1 MMKRLLS
8 RALAPSALPM
18 LSYDEQKQ
26 LVQSADP
33 AMRRALAERT
43 DVRPEILYY
52 MTDDA
57 APEVRRALAGNAAT
71 PVQADLVLAKDV
83 DEEVR
88 CDLALKIA
96 RLVPDMAAEEQDR
109 VRELTVETL
118 EMLAHDQLPRVRAIL
133 SEELKQRREV
143 PLKVVRELAHDIEA
157 IVSAPILE
165 YSPLLSDA
173 DLIEV
178 IAAGTA
184 REALAAI
191 ARREE
196 VSSDVAEAVVA
207 TYDVAA
213 VADLLANKSA
223 QIREDTLDQI
233 IDNAQEVENWHE
245 PLVLRPELSVRAV
258 RRIATFVAVSLVGIL
273 AERNDLD
280 EDTADMLAQ
289 AVRERIK
296 SEEPGEGEELLR
308 AQRMFEAGNLDDEA
322 LCEAIE
328 AGNRAFVV
336 AALTLAT
343 ALTGAA
349 VRKAL
354 ASGSGQV
361 VTALVWQA
369 GYAMRTALRVQ
380 SKIARLSPGRMLNAR
395 DGVDYPLS
403 EDEMRAEVE
412 KLKLAA

>member
-8 RALAPSALPM
+8 RALAPSALPP
-18 LSYDEQKQ
+18 LSYAEQKQ

-33 AMRRALAERT
+33 ATRRALAERT
-43 DVRPEILYY
+43 DARPEILYY
-52 MTDDA
+52 MTDDV

-71 PVQADLVLAKDV
+71 PVQADLILAKDV
-83 DEEVR
+83 DDEVR

-96 RLVPDMAAEEQDR
+96 RLVPDMPADEQDR
-109 VRELTVETL
+109 VRELTIETL

-143 PLKVVRELAHDIEA
+143 PLMVVRELASDIEA

-191 ARREE
+191 ARRDELSSE
-196 VSSDVAEAVVA
+196 VSEAVVA

-233 IDNAQEVENWHE
+233 IDNAKDVENWHE

-258 RRIATFVAVSLVGIL
+258 RRIATFVAVSLVNIL

-280 EDTADMLAQ
+280 EDTADLLAQ

-296 SEEPGEGEELLR
+296 SEDPGENEETER
-308 AQRMFEAGNLDDEA
+308 AQRLFKAGNLDDET
-322 LCEAIE
+322 LCEAID
-328 AGNRAFVV
+328 AGQRAFVV

-343 ALTGAA
+343 ALPETV
-349 VRKAL
+349 VRRAL
-354 ASGSGQV
+354 NSGSGQI

-369 GYAMRTALRVQ
+369 GFSMRTALRVQ
-380 SKIARLSPGRMLNAR
+380 SKVARLAPSRMLNAR
-395 DGVDYPLS
+395 GGFDYPLS
-403 EDEMRAEVE
+403 EAEMREE
-412 KLKLAA
+412 IDKLQVAA